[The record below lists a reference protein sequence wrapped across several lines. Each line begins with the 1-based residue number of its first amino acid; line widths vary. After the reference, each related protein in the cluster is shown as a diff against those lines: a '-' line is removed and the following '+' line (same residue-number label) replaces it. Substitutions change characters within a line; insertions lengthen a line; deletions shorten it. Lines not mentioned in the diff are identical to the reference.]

1 MSTYNRIAAN
11 VTDPF
16 AENPWMKTLQPDHG
30 FPTQAE
36 WLEAVQDPRYNAPGQ
51 AGEHFREYVAALLK
65 QSDFDGDGGHDLTTN
80 QAKAAARKSQALLDE
95 DKEILR
101 EHAQSLFDNP
111 LYATSALYR
120 RQVRD
125 QIAAN
130 PHLADLIIPKGPSV
144 TNFRGQLTEDDLLE
158 VKKTIAE
165 EKKTEREQ
173 NRKDAIERAV
183 REAERPYVDVTGMPE
198 DDGE

>member
-1 MSTYNRIAAN
+1 MSTYNRFAAN
-11 VTDPF
+11 APDPPI
-16 AENPWMKTLQPDHG
+16 ENPFMKTLQPDHG

-36 WLEAVQDPRYNAPGQ
+36 WLEAVQDPRYNASGQ
-51 AGEHFREYVAALLK
+51 AGQHFREYAAALLK

-80 QAKAAARKSQALLDE
+80 EAKAAARKSQALLDE
-95 DKEILR
+95 DKEIIR
-101 EHAQSLFDNP
+101 EHAQSLFSDP
-111 LYATSALYR
+111 RYATSALFR
-120 RQVRD
+120 RQIRE

-158 VKKTIAE
+158 VRKTIAD
-165 EKKTEREQ
+165 EKKAEREQ

-183 REAERPYVDVTGMPE
+183 RDAERPYVDVTGMPE